1 MARKKTITRDQI
13 LTAAYEVVAK
23 EGFSRFTARN
33 IAAKMKCSTQPIYL
47 EFKNMEDLKTVL
59 VADIINN
66 MLTKFLEKEVTGNRL
81 IDLGVNFIDFA
92 NKEKQLYKALILEGE
107 VSLGDLNEYSYEYF
121 VNTLIKD
128 TEYEGLPVEQTQS
141 LYMGFWIVVTGLA
154 SLVSTNVVDSSEEKM
169 TALLQTTFQ
178 LIKNQEPI
186 DLSFK
191 SLIQ

>member
-169 TALLQTTFQ
+169 AALLQTTFQ

>member
-66 MLTKFLEKEVTGNRL
+66 MLTKFLEQELTGNRL
-81 IDLGVNFIDFA
+81 IDLGVNFINFA

-107 VSLGDLNEYSYEYF
+107 VSLGDLNEYSYDYF

-128 TEYEGLPVEQTQS
+128 TEYEGMPVEQTQS

-169 TALLQTTFQ
+169 TELLQSTFQ
-178 LIKNQEPI
+178 MIKDQEPI

>member
-13 LTAAYEVVAK
+13 LHAAYEVVAK

-92 NKEKQLYKALILEGE
+92 SKEKQLYKALILEGE
-107 VSLGDLNEYSYEYF
+107 VSLGDLNEYSYDYF
-121 VNTLIKD
+121 VHTLIKD
-128 TEYEGLPVEQTQS
+128 TEYEGMTEDQTQS

-154 SLVSTNVVDSSEEKM
+154 SLTSTNVVDSSQEKM
-169 TALLQTTFQ
+169 AELLKATFHM
-178 LIKNQEPI
+178 IKNQDPI

-191 SLIQ
+191 SLLK